1 MKNIEISCCFTGYR
15 PDKFDFPFEENCPE
29 YKTFY
34 TRLSTAIA
42 KLINDGCTQFYCGMA
57 QGFDIAA
64 GEHVALLKKLR
75 PDIKLIGVVPFK
87 GQEQKWSRKWQDR
100 YFELLNACD
109 EVITLNNEYT
119 RWCFSQRNQYMVDRS
134 RYCITYFDGKKGG
147 TESTL
152 KYASKNGR
160 QIINIFDTDPNEAQK
175 SRYKCR
181 LILIP
186 PDEN

>member
-1 MKNIEISCCFTGYR
+1 MKNIDVSCCFTGYR
-15 PDKFDFPFEENCPE
+15 PEKFGFPFEENCPE

-34 TRLSTAIA
+34 ARLSTAIA

-87 GQEQKWSRKWQDR
+87 GQEEKWTKKWQDR
-100 YFELLNACD
+100 YFALLKDCD
-109 EVITLNNEYT
+109 EVITLNDEYT
-119 RWCFSQRNQYMVDRS
+119 RWSFSQRNRYMVDRS
-134 RYCITYFDGKKGG
+134 RYCITYFDGKTGG

-160 QIINIFDTDPNEAQK
+160 QIINIYDTDPNEAAK

-181 LILIP
+181 LYLIP